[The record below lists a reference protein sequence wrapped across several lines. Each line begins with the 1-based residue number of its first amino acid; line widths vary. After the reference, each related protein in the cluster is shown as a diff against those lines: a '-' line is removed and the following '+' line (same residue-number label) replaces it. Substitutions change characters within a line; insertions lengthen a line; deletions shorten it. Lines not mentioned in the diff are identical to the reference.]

1 MILHYINPNQD
12 LKEYNFNEAL
22 LAAGSSNSDSV
33 FAQDQAL
40 EDWLKDKKYRVI
52 EFDVKSY
59 SSQLEIAV
67 AEVIEVVIIK
77 EKLNDPT

>member
-1 MILHYINPNQD
+1 MILHYINPNRD
-12 LKEYNFNEAL
+12 LKEYNFDEAL
-22 LAAGSSNSDSV
+22 LASGSSDHDSV

-40 EDWLKDKKYRVI
+40 EDWLKDKKYCVI

-67 AEVIEVVIIK
+67 AEGIEVVIIK

>member
-1 MILHYINPNQD
+1 MILHYINPNRD
-12 LKEYNFNEAL
+12 LKEYNFDEAL
-22 LAAGSSNSDSV
+22 LAAGSSDHDSV

-67 AEVIEVVIIK
+67 AEGIEVVIIK

>member
-1 MILHYINPNQD
+1 
-12 LKEYNFNEAL
+12 
-22 LAAGSSNSDSV
+22 
-33 FAQDQAL
+33 
-40 EDWLKDKKYRVI
+40 LKDKKYRVI

-67 AEVIEVVIIK
+67 AEGIEVVIIK